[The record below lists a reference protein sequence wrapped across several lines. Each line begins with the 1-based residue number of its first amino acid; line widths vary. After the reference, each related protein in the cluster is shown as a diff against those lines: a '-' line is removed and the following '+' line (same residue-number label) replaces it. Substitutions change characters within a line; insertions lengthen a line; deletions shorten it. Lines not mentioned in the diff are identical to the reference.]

1 MANQLELYLSRSM
14 ICVCMVFMI
23 ALPAECG
30 RMARYDLDSM
40 VLMSE
45 AVVEGTI
52 IREKDA
58 DQREQSRLKA
68 VKVYKGDFKKDDIIK
83 VSMSLYRKPVT
94 QHEFGKSLHLET
106 GDRVIAFLVNVQWSP
121 PRPDVFQPIGSGVRF
136 ISNGKVIGFSQPDSS
151 GPALL
156 QSDELYSKYWTT
168 VDRFKTDLEKSME
181 KVRPIEEKFRAEFSE
196 KDVDWL
202 MDLLRERSPEDS
214 TYPRYTDHISELA
227 CERIARI
234 QDPEV
239 SARALRYAKS
249 WGGVSAI
256 RRSFG
261 TPRGRDFLLSVIAD
275 PDEQMDKRATYA
287 EILADAGESYHRT
300 RTFVEQS
307 GGWQTSGKPRD
318 GNAGYITGI
327 ARLALGNVE
336 HEELCAALMR
346 SMASFGRRIAQRKEE
361 HTSADISAAM
371 PILKSIYDSTESEYA
386 KYHIEI
392 TSALID
398 KAAYRRLNSKCGPI
412 VSIMRQL
419 EVHRRDDRERS
430 LQFGYTVY
438 GFADGPIELTPYIV
452 FEDTV
457 SENVYHLSLWENRRH
472 ASPRGPEGNEE
483 TRRKK
488 RRKFDGTVRRGTGG
502 SIILPKHIPNGRYR
516 VYIEYRDGKA
526 VISKGHYAELEI

>member
-1 MANQLELYLSRSM
+1 MVNQLEFCLSRSL

-23 ALPAECG
+23 ALPAQCYV
-30 RMARYDLDSM
+30 MPRYDLDSM

-83 VSMSLYRKPVT
+83 VSMSSYRKPVT
-94 QHEFGKSLHLET
+94 QDVFGKSLHLET
-106 GDRVIAFLVNVQWSP
+106 GDRVIAVLVNVQWSP

-136 ISNGKVIGFSQPDSS
+136 ISNGKVIGFSQAHSL

-156 QSDELYSKYWTT
+156 QSDERYSKYWTT
-168 VDRFKTDLEKSME
+168 VDTFKTDLEKSME

-202 MDLLRERSPEDS
+202 MNLLRERSPEDS
-214 TYPRYTDHISELA
+214 TRPQYIDRICELA

-249 WGGVSAI
+249 WSGVSAI

-275 PDEQMDKRATYA
+275 PDEQMDKRVTYA
-287 EILADAGESYHRT
+287 KILADAGESYHRT
-300 RTFVEQS
+300 RTFVEQT
-307 GGWQTSGKPRD
+307 GGWHTSGKPRD
-318 GNAGYITGI
+318 GNAGYITRI
-327 ARLALGNVE
+327 ARLALENVE
-336 HEELCAALMR
+336 HEELCAALMS
-346 SMASFGRRIAQRKEE
+346 SMASFARSIAQEKEK
-361 HTSADISAAM
+361 HTSADMSAAM
-371 PILKSIYDSTESEYA
+371 PILKSIYDSTKSEDA
-386 KYHIEI
+386 KYHIEM
-392 TSALID
+392 TSAFID
-398 KAAYRRLNSKCGPI
+398 KAAYRRLNCKCGPI
-412 VSIMRQL
+412 VSIMTKL
-419 EVHRRDDRERS
+419 EVYRKDDRERS

-438 GFADGPIELTPYIV
+438 DFADEPIELTPYIV
-452 FEDTV
+452 LEDTA
-457 SENVYHLSLWENRRH
+457 SENVYHLSLWEHRRH
-472 ASPRGPEGNEE
+472 ASPRNAEGNEE
-483 TRRKK
+483 TRRNKT
-488 RRKFDGTVRRGTGG
+488 RKFDGTVRAGRGYT
-502 SIILPKHIPNGRYR
+502 IILPKHIPSGRYR
-516 VYIEYRDGKA
+516 AYIEYRDGET
-526 VISKGHYAELEI
+526 VVSKGHYLELEI